1 MGIDAESINSRL
13 QKLKECMEKLEP
25 LSKIGQEAFLSNPGF
40 QDIAE
45 RNLQVAI
52 QVCLDIGSYIISA
65 LSLKRPDDYK
75 EIFPILAEGDVI
87 PKEFAERIAPMAG
100 LRNILVHEYLDTD
113 PKKMHQHLQQI
124 EDFEKFAQY
133 VIEFIGKV

>member
-1 MGIDAESINSRL
+1 
-13 QKLKECMEKLEP
+13 MEKLEP
-25 LSKIGQEAFLSNPGF
+25 LSKVGQDAFLSNPGF

-52 QVCLDIGSYIISA
+52 QVCLVIGNHIISA

-75 EIFPILAEGDVI
+75 EIFSILAEGEVI
-87 PKEFAERIAPMAG
+87 PKEFAERMAPMAG

-133 VIEFIGKV
+133 INGFIEKIEEDMI